1 MKVEAP
7 SRKFAIPR
15 EAGSRK
21 LGALSITA
29 QRLRNQKLVRSD
41 VKTPAEIV
49 SWLGAVQSQDY
60 AGAKWALGLRSP
72 SLTDADVDRAFDSG
86 AIVRTHILRPT
97 WHFVLPEDLRW
108 MQRLAGPRLKAVNRH
123 YCHSNGLDD
132 QTLARSRKVIEKALR
147 GGFLTRT
154 ALGAVLAKA
163 GIPTDG
169 GQRLAYI
176 VMEAEIDHVIC
187 SGPRQGKQFTYA
199 LADER
204 ALKSRALN
212 ADEALAE
219 LTRRYFT
226 SHGPA
231 TVPDFVWWSGL
242 TVKHAKTGLEML
254 RGTLA
259 SENVDGKIYWFAPD
273 GTRTTPQSARP
284 TVYLLPNYDEYLNA
298 LRDRSLAFD
307 PGGSAP
313 TTSAFVGVPHQLVI
327 DGILRGAWKR
337 EITPRQAR
345 ISVHPFRALSRA
357 ENQALSRAVARL
369 GAFLKLPAEL
379 TIV

>member
-1 MKVEAP
+1 
-7 SRKFAIPR
+7 
-15 EAGSRK
+15 
-21 LGALSITA
+21 
-29 QRLRNQKLVRSD
+29 
-41 VKTPAEIV
+41 
-49 SWLGAVQSQDY
+49 
-60 AGAKWALGLRSP
+60 
-72 SLTDADVDRAFDSG
+72 
-86 AIVRTHILRPT
+86 
-97 WHFVLPEDLRW
+97 
-108 MQRLAGPRLKAVNRH
+108 MQRLAGPRLKAANRH
-123 YCHSNGLDD
+123 YCRLNGLDD

-163 GIPTDG
+163 GIPADG
-169 GQRLAYI
+169 GQRLAY
-176 VMEAEIDHVIC
+176 MMMDAEIDHVIC

-204 ALKSRALN
+204 APKARALN

-254 RGTLA
+254 RGALA
-259 SENVDGKIYWFAPD
+259 SKNVDGKIYWFAPD
-273 GTRTTPQSARP
+273 GTRTTPRSARP

-307 PGGSAP
+307 PGRPAP
-313 TTSAFVGVPHQLVI
+313 TASAFVGVPHQLVI

-337 EITPRQAR
+337 ETTPRQAR
-345 ISVHPFRALSRA
+345 ITVHPFRALSRD
-357 ENQALSRAVARL
+357 EKQALTRAVARL
-369 GAFLKLPAEL
+369 GAFLKQPAEL
-379 TIV
+379 TIA